1 MSHIP
6 AIVLAGGK
14 SSRMGRTKALLP
26 IASTGETFLERVAQ
40 TLSLARIDDIVVV
53 VGADA
58 VTIRAAATTLQLPGS
73 VRIVDNP
80 DYERGQLTSLLAGLR
95 AVDTTRA
102 SAVLVTLIDV
112 PLVTSAT
119 VETLIAIQQ
128 ERSAP
133 IVRPVSNG
141 RHGHPVIFGRAL
153 FGELQRADPAVGA
166 KPVVRAHAA
175 EMIEVPVDDEG
186 AFVDIDTPDDY
197 ARIIGVST

>member
-1 MSHIP
+1 
-6 AIVLAGGK
+6 
-14 SSRMGRTKALLP
+14 
-26 IASTGETFLERVAQ
+26 
-40 TLSLARIDDIVVV
+40 
-53 VGADA
+53 
-58 VTIRAAATTLQLPGS
+58 
-73 VRIVDNP
+73 VDNP

-95 AVDTTRA
+95 AVDMARA

-119 VETLIAIQQ
+119 VETLIAIQR

-153 FGELQRADPAVGA
+153 FGELERADPAVGA

-186 AFVDIDTPDDY
+186 AFVDIDTPEDY

>member
-95 AVDTTRA
+95 AVDTARA

>member
-1 MSHIP
+1 
-6 AIVLAGGK
+6 
-14 SSRMGRTKALLP
+14 LP
-26 IASTGETFLERVAQ
+26 EG
-40 TLSLARIDDIVVV
+40 
-53 VGADA
+53 
-58 VTIRAAATTLQLPGS
+58 

-95 AVDTTRA
+95 AVDATRA

-112 PLVTSAT
+112 PFVTSAT
-119 VETLIAIQQ
+119 IGRLIAIQQ

-133 IVRPVSNG
+133 VVRPVSNG

-153 FGELQRADPAVGA
+153 FGELQRADPAFGA

-186 AFVDIDTPDDY
+186 AFVDIDTPEDY
-197 ARIIGVST
+197 ARIIGT